1 MSPSAPAPY
10 PEIRLLIGG
19 RWREAARRRPVTD
32 PATGQTVGWVPL
44 ADATDLADAIEAAQ
58 QGLRVWRDTPPAERA
73 AVLLRA
79 AALLRERV
87 ETIAPDIVREQ
98 GKTLAGARGEIA
110 RGISLLEWDAHEGRR
125 LDGRVIP
132 AGPGLH
138 VTARREP
145 VGVVAAFAPWNAPF
159 SSPMRKVCGALAAG
173 CSLVLKPAEE
183 TPAGAWHIARAL
195 EDAGLPPGALN
206 LVFGQPE
213 QVSTTL
219 IEHPAVRMITFTGSV
234 AVGRQLAALAGQ
246 HLKPALM
253 ELGGHAPVIVLADA
267 DVDAAAAQGVQAKA
281 VNSGQICVSPTRFFV
296 ERAAHAR
303 FTEAFVRAASAVRL
317 GHGLDPQSQMGPL
330 AHARR
335 VDAIDA
341 LVQDARQLGATVAC
355 GGVRPQGPGCF
366 YPLTVLTEVPP
377 QARVWREEP
386 FGPLAVIEAVDD
398 LEQALARANA
408 LPLGLA
414 AYAWTR
420 SSSMAEKFAGRVE
433 AGALGINHYTAST
446 AETPFGG
453 MKDSGFGREGGIEGV
468 QAFTVLKSVSHR
480 PG

>member
-1 MSPSAPAPY
+1 VSGWAPY

-19 RWREAARRRPVTD
+19 RWRDAARRRPVVD
-32 PATGQTVGWVPL
+32 PATGDTLGSVPL
-44 ADATDLADAIEAAQ
+44 ADGRDLDDAVDAASA
-58 QGLRVWRDTPPAERA
+58 GLLAWSRTPPAERA

-79 AALLRERV
+79 AALLRDRTEA
-87 ETIAPDIVREQ
+87 IAPDIVREQ

-110 RGISLLEWDAHEGRR
+110 RGIGLLEWDAHEGRR

-132 AGPGLH
+132 CGPGLH

-159 SSPMRKVCGALAAG
+159 SSPMRKICGALAAG
-173 CSLVLKPAEE
+173 CALVLKPAEE

-195 EDAGLPPGALN
+195 QDAGLPPGALN

-213 QVSTTL
+213 GVSTAL
-219 IEHPAVRMITFTGSV
+219 IENPAVRLVTFTGSV

-246 HLKPALM
+246 HLKPTIM

-267 DVDAAAAQGVQAKA
+267 DIEAAARQGVQAKA

-296 ERAAHAR
+296 ERSVHER
-303 FTEAFVRAASAVRL
+303 FTDAFVAAAEAVRV
-317 GHGLDPQSQMGPL
+317 GPGLHPDSQMGPL
-330 AHARR
+330 ANGRR
-335 VDAIDA
+335 VQAIDA
-341 LVQDARQLGATVAC
+341 LVRDARDLGARVAC
-355 GGVRPQGPGCF
+355 GGVRPDGPGCF
-366 YPLTVLTEVPP
+366 YPLSVLANVPP
-377 QARVWREEP
+377 AARVWREEP
-386 FGPLAVIEAVDD
+386 FGPLAVIEPVDGID
-398 LEQALARANA
+398 DALARANA

-420 SSSMAEKFAGRVE
+420 SAALADAFATRVQ
-433 AGALGINHYTAST
+433 AGALAINHYTAST

-453 MKDSGFGREGGIEGV
+453 VKDSGFGREGGIEGV

-480 PG
+480 LL